1 VGVKARPQTLP
12 GQEITVDEQRNFSV
26 DGLLPSTVMRPNDAD
41 DAARD
46 LHACDQVPAAVVVW
60 GGGTQMRLG
69 APPRRYEVAFST
81 ERMTRLLEYEPAD
94 LTCRVEAGMRLSDLQ
109 ETLRA
114 QGQRLPLDPPHPERA
129 TVGGMVA
136 ANTNGLTR
144 GRYGTVRDWVIG
156 IAVAYPSG
164 KVARAGGKVVK
175 NVAGYDLMKLHIG
188 ALGTLGV
195 VAEVNFK
202 VQARPEAEA
211 TLLAHFEAPGPALAV
226 GLKLAR
232 QYLAPAA
239 AVVVDRDS
247 LSGFL
252 PPSLTGEGRGE
263 GPWTLALKLDGYA
276 REVDAA
282 RDLAIRFIRESGGA
296 VEEPEIPSAFWDAAR
311 DWSASA
317 DDGVVLRAIVPL
329 TSSQRVIAAIPPDAR
344 LLAQPASGVVDI
356 RVPAPSA
363 VETLSRLRDAAGAE
377 GQVVV
382 AAAPVAVKQGID
394 IWGPPPPGFPIMRAL
409 KQALDPNGILNPG
422 RFVGG
427 I

>member
-1 VGVKARPQTLP
+1 MGVKARTQAPP
-12 GQEITVDEQRNFSV
+12 GHEIDVDEQRRLTV
-26 DGLLPSTVMRPNDAD
+26 DGLVPSTVMRPEEAD
-41 DAARD
+41 DAARGLRLCD
-46 LHACDQVPAAVVVW
+46 LAPASVVVW

-94 LTCRVEAGMRLSDLQ
+94 LTCRVEAGMRLRDLQ
-109 ETLRA
+109 TTLEA

-136 ANTNGLTR
+136 ANTNGLGR

-202 VQARPEAEA
+202 VQARPESDA
-211 TLLAHFEAPGPALAV
+211 TILAHFETPGPPLEV

-232 QYLAPAA
+232 EYLAPAA
-239 AVVVDRDS
+239 AIVLRQDGDDWS
-247 LSGFL
+247 
-252 PPSLTGEGRGE
+252 
-263 GPWTLALKLDGYA
+263 LALKFEGYT
-276 REVDAA
+276 REVAA
-282 RDLAIRFIRESGGA
+282 AKDQAIRFVRQAGGA
-296 VEEPEIPSAFWDAAR
+296 VDEQETTPSFWDTAR
-311 DWSASA
+311 DWSAPA
-317 DDGVVLRAIVPL
+317 DDTVMLRAIVPL
-329 TSSQRVIAAIPPDAR
+329 TSSQPLMAAVPPDAGVM
-344 LLAQPASGVVDI
+344 AQPASGVIDV
-356 RVPAPSA
+356 RVPALSA
-363 VETLSRLRDAAGAE
+363 VETLSRLRLAAGAD

-382 AAAPVAVKQGID
+382 AAAPVAIKQAVD
-394 IWGPPPPGFPIMRAL
+394 VWGPPPPGFPIMRAL